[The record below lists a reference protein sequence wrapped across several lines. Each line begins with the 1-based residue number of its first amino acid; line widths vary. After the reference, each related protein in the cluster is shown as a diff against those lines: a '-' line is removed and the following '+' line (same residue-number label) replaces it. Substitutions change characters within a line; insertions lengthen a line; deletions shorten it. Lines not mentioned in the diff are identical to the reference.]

1 MAKVNQRILS
11 IPERSVQWTV
21 HMLEHYNHHPDTPSD
36 TRWSG
41 AKDNSLLSLNRRRKH
56 GSVVLAR
63 PATLTETYVPI
74 ILSCPWPLLVNYIL
88 NYDQNSAAMIMQ
100 AMIMLL
106 VHIYPPLTPVWSIVY
121 FPSIILL
128 TGQLITGLITTG
140 NFSTDKLVKLRF
152 GIEAQAVLQWDSS

>member
-88 NYDQNSAAMIMQ
+88 NYDQCCNDNASNDNAASAHLSTAD
-100 AMIMLL
+100 
-106 VHIYPPLTPVWSIVY
+106 S
-121 FPSIILL
+121 
-128 TGQLITGLITTG
+128 GLIHRLFPFYNTFNRPT
-140 NFSTDKLVKLRF
+140 NNRPYYHRKLFHRYV
-152 GIEAQAVLQWDSS
+152 S